1 LEAPAVK
8 ATERVPLLGVIDVMV
23 GAAGVWATR
32 TEVRVGALK
41 VRLEMEFVARSRIVP
56 ELRSKVVETAMPS
69 VSISLEEVCTAYVNV
84 SVLLLLPDA

>member
-1 LEAPAVK
+1 VK
-8 ATERVPLLGVIDVMV
+8 ATESVPLLVVIDVIV
-23 GAAGVWATR
+23 GAAGVCATR